1 MLENLFLKYFKAKYG
16 LYFEFLL
23 NDTQDL
29 LEKNVKFRNG
39 KAVAS
44 DILQKSRKRNII
56 SQTSIENELRF

>member
-16 LYFEFLL
+16 LYFEILI

-39 KAVAS
+39 KAVAI
-44 DILQKSRKRNII
+44 DILQKSKKRNLIG
-56 SQTSIENELRF
+56 QTLIENELRF